1 MNQQTVTMALLSAGA
16 FFILVAGIGT
26 LRMPDVF
33 TRMHAITKAGTVGVG
48 LSMAAVGVHFAGDI
62 EIVARAAAV
71 VAFTFL
77 TSPASAQ
84 MIGRA
89 AYMLGVPMASASAR
103 DDLRDEDPSQ
113 IFAAVNAADPSA
125 TEEQERLIS

>member
-1 MNQQTVTMALLSAGA
+1 MTTVLLGAGA
-16 FFILVAGIGT
+16 FFIFVAGIGT

-33 TRMHAITKAGTVGVG
+33 TRMHAITKAGTLGVG
-48 LSMAAVGVHFAGDI
+48 LCMAAVGIHFATEV

-71 VAFTFL
+71 VAFTLL

-89 AYMLGVPMASASAR
+89 AYLIGVPLASASAK
-103 DDLRDEDPSQ
+103 DELARP
-113 IFAAVNAADPSA
+113 
-125 TEEQERLIS
+125 

>member
-1 MNQQTVTMALLSAGA
+1 MTQYAVTLALLGAGA
-16 FFILVAGIGT
+16 FFFLVAGIGT

-48 LSMAAVGVHFAGDI
+48 LTMAAVAVHFGP
-62 EIVARAAAV
+62 ESEVVTRAAAV
-71 VAFTFL
+71 LAFTLL

-89 AYMLGVPMASASAR
+89 AYLVGVPMTSASAK
-103 DDLRDEDPSQ
+103 DELRDQDPRRV
-113 IFAAVNAADPSA
+113 FEAASIAAESSIDGQHRP
-125 TEEQERLIS
+125 Q

>member
-1 MNQQTVTMALLSAGA
+1 MIVDGITLVLLATGV

-33 TRMHAITKAGTVGVG
+33 TRMHAITKAGSLGVG
-48 LSMAAVGVHFAGDI
+48 LCMAAVAVHFHGHI
-62 EIVARAAAV
+62 EIVTRAVAV
-71 VAFTFL
+71 IVFTLL

-89 AYMLGVPMASASAR
+89 AYLIGVPMADSAGR
-103 DDLRDEDPSQ
+103 DELRDNDPAGL
-113 IFAAVNAADPSA
+113 FASVTADPPP
-125 TEEQERLIS
+125 TVEVERPQP